1 MRVRQRKLYKKITL
15 LKYNVGVQAALYTK
29 DTPTQVFVHT
39 TDNPVWTAGKTLMPT
54 ITVEE
59 FDTRISNEKGA
70 TIIVPNKYSKEFA
83 NSPTNNIATE
93 VGKTKSA
100 SIYKIQ

>member
-1 MRVRQRKLYKKITL
+1 
-15 LKYNVGVQAALYTK
+15 
-29 DTPTQVFVHT
+29 
-39 TDNPVWTAGKTLMPT
+39 MPT

-59 FDTRISNEKGA
+59 FDTRVSNEKGA